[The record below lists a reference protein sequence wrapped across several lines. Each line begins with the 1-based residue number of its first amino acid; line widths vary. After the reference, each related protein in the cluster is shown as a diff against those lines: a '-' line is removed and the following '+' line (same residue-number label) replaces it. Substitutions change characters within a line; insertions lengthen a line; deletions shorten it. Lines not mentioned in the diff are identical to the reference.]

1 MKKDD
6 YLYPYNRHPNDA
18 SKLFHWGSAMRRFWL
33 RIILGIV
40 ATGPVLTVGAIAQ
53 AISAQNVVSE
63 SSGVTPAIES
73 SPAVAP
79 SSTETSPA
87 AVATAEP
94 STPSIELVP
103 VPSTPSEPE
112 ITIDPASL
120 LPDLPKLPAAKA
132 TLIGG
137 TVGKLDRVRDQITVQ
152 VFGGGK
158 MKIAFDP
165 RSRVYHDGAEATLA
179 DLRQGDRVYVE
190 TILDG
195 STVFARTIRVK
206 TSNFAGESQGIIT
219 SYRADKGEL
228 QLRDALSP
236 RAIKINVNS
245 QTRIIEGNHDV
256 SSTKLSPGTL
266 VAVKFGPRQNGGEV
280 AREVTVLATPGAS
293 FTFAGQVT
301 AIDLRLG
308 LLVLTSSTDHKTYEI
323 YLDPSAPGV
332 DDNLR
337 PSVNVTVLTR
347 FQDNRYVARS
357 ITVDG
362 QSNP

>member
-1 MKKDD
+1 
-6 YLYPYNRHPNDA
+6 
-18 SKLFHWGSAMRRFWL
+18 MRRLW
-33 RIILGIV
+33 IV
-40 ATGPVLTVGAIAQ
+40 AGMVAASVFIAPGAVGQ
-53 AISAQNVVSE
+53 VTTSQSVVSDT
-63 SSGVTPAIES
+63 SVMTPAPEASAAPTAAS
-73 SPAVAP
+73 SSAVASYSAVAP
-79 SSTETSPA
+79 GESASITLVPESSAVAPAADSPA
-87 AVATAEP
+87 EATP
-94 STPSIELVP
+94 STPSIEVVRTAP
-103 VPSTPSEPE
+103 DAPE
-112 ITIDPASL
+112 VVVDPASL
-120 LPDLPKLPAAKA
+120 LPDLPKLPNEKA
-132 TLIGG
+132 SLIGG
-137 TVGKLDRVRDQITVQ
+137 TIGRLDRVRDQMTVH

-165 RSRVYHDGAEATLA
+165 RSHIFHDGAEATLA

-206 TSNFAGESQGIIT
+206 STGAAGESQGIIT
-219 SYRADKGEL
+219 GYRADKGEL

-236 RAIKINVNS
+236 HTITISVNS
-245 QTRIIEGNHDV
+245 QTRIVEGDHNV

-266 VAVKFGPRQNGGEV
+266 VAVKFGPRKDGGQV
-280 AREVTVLATPGAS
+280 AREVSVLATPGAS

-323 YLDPSAPGV
+323 YLDPAAPGV

-337 PSVNVTVLTR
+337 PSANVTVLAR

-357 ITVDG
+357 ISVDA
-362 QSNP
+362 QSHP